1 MNKNT
6 LSCAVA
12 SAAVI
17 GFFAGALFSSQVEA
31 AASAEGREA
40 AGAALAAKLGIT
52 AFDDGVAGG
61 GGAPEKVLIDNDLVR
76 VNLVS
81 FPAGFDRPGKVMRRY
96 TQVAVYIDQADFTI
110 TWNGPTGE
118 AVPADKQ
125 KPTRT
130 PQGGASFHAKNSL
143 VSDTHVGAA
152 YRAIFIEM
160 KK

>member
-1 MNKNT
+1 MSKLNT
-6 LSCAVA
+6 YTALATVALVSFCAGV
-12 SAAVI
+12 V
-17 GFFAGALFSSQVEA
+17 FSGHIEA
-31 AASAEGREA
+31 AAAEN

-52 AFDDGVAGG
+52 AYEEDGKAGG
-61 GGAPEKVLIDNDLVR
+61 AGAPEKVLIDNDLVR

-81 FPAGFDRPGKVMRRY
+81 FPAGFDRPGKVKRRY
-96 TQVAVYIDQADFTI
+96 NQVAVYIDQADFTI

-130 PQGGASFHAKNSL
+130 PQGGASFHAKDSL
-143 VSDTHVGAA
+143 VSDTHVGNA
-152 YRAIFIEM
+152 YRAIFVEL